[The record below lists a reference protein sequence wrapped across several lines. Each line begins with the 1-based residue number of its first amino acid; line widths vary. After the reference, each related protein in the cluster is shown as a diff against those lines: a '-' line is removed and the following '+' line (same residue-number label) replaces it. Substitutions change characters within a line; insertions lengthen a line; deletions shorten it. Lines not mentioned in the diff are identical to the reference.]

1 MCVLVQKNRK
11 RNKLICINIMKE
23 IYELNI
29 EVERVKGDI
38 RLIRQSIE
46 TIETNHLAHIERD
59 IANIRKVI
67 WTVGFM
73 VFGQFIVIIKD
84 LILP

>member
-1 MCVLVQKNRK
+1 MR
-11 RNKLICINIMKE
+11 E

-46 TIETNHLAHIERD
+46 TIETNHLAHIEKD

-73 VFGQFIVIIKD
+73 VFGQFIIIIKD
-84 LILP
+84 IILP